1 MGTKE
6 DQDAAKSL
14 IDQTGNYKMNKII
27 TRSDMSARIAGY
39 ILILQSEKNHDSVER
54 LNLADRITE
63 VEKANNLYLD
73 LDTQR
78 GIVKEQKGL
87 SATSL
92 YKDCNGLLNQLY
104 SLVTD
109 MFFYYDNELFI
120 AFADE
125 LNAVAESYQ
134 LVINNRKADA
144 KRKKNERK
152 GLKLLP
158 VINN

>member
-1 MGTKE
+1 
-6 DQDAAKSL
+6 
-14 IDQTGNYKMNKII
+14 
-27 TRSDMSARIAGY
+27 MSARIAGY

-87 SATSL
+87 SATSQL
-92 YKDCNGLLNQLY
+92 KNCYGLLIQLY
-104 SLVTD
+104 SLVND

-134 LVINNRKADA
+134 LVINN
-144 KRKKNERK
+144 
-152 GLKLLP
+152 
-158 VINN
+158 

>member
-1 MGTKE
+1 M
-6 DQDAAKSL
+6 
-14 IDQTGNYKMNKII
+14 
-27 TRSDMSARIAGY
+27 
-39 ILILQSEKNHDSVER
+39 
-54 LNLADRITE
+54 
-63 VEKANNLYLD
+63 EKANNLYLD

>member
-1 MGTKE
+1 
-6 DQDAAKSL
+6 
-14 IDQTGNYKMNKII
+14 MNKII

-92 YKDCNGLLNQLY
+92 HKNCNGLLNQLY
-104 SLVTD
+104 SLVND

-152 GLKLLP
+152 GLELLP

>member
-1 MGTKE
+1 
-6 DQDAAKSL
+6 
-14 IDQTGNYKMNKII
+14 MNKII

-92 YKDCNGLLNQLY
+92 HKNCNGLLNQLWTGVKGLSSLPLSLRTRSGDG
-104 SLVTD
+104 SLVR
-109 MFFYYDNELFI
+109 I
-120 AFADE
+120 
-125 LNAVAESYQ
+125 SQ
-134 LVINNRKADA
+134 KS
-144 KRKKNERK
+144 
-152 GLKLLP
+152 
-158 VINN
+158 

>member
-1 MGTKE
+1 M
-6 DQDAAKSL
+6 
-14 IDQTGNYKMNKII
+14 
-27 TRSDMSARIAGY
+27 
-39 ILILQSEKNHDSVER
+39 
-54 LNLADRITE
+54 
-63 VEKANNLYLD
+63 D

-92 YKDCNGLLNQLY
+92 HKNCNGLLNQLY
-104 SLVTD
+104 SLVND

-134 LVINNRKADA
+134 WLSITVRQMPSV
-144 KRKKNERK
+144 KRMRERA
-152 GLKLLP
+152 
-158 VINN
+158 

>member
-1 MGTKE
+1 
-6 DQDAAKSL
+6 
-14 IDQTGNYKMNKII
+14 
-27 TRSDMSARIAGY
+27 MSARIAGS

-92 YKDCNGLLNQLY
+92 HKNCNELLNQLY
-104 SLVTD
+104 SLVND

>member
-1 MGTKE
+1 
-6 DQDAAKSL
+6 
-14 IDQTGNYKMNKII
+14 
-27 TRSDMSARIAGY
+27 MSARIAGY

-92 YKDCNGLLNQLY
+92 HKNCNGLLNQLY
-104 SLVTD
+104 SLVND

-120 AFADE
+120 AIIKE
-125 LNAVAESYQ
+125 HIIYQ
-134 LVINNRKADA
+134 
-144 KRKKNERK
+144 
-152 GLKLLP
+152 
-158 VINN
+158 

>member
-1 MGTKE
+1 MIC
-6 DQDAAKSL
+6 S
-14 IDQTGNYKMNKII
+14 
-27 TRSDMSARIAGY
+27 
-39 ILILQSEKNHDSVER
+39 
-54 LNLADRITE
+54 
-63 VEKANNLYLD
+63 
-73 LDTQR
+73 
-78 GIVKEQKGL
+78 
-87 SATSL
+87 
-92 YKDCNGLLNQLY
+92 
-104 SLVTD
+104 
-109 MFFYYDNELFI
+109 FYYDNELFI

>member
-1 MGTKE
+1 
-6 DQDAAKSL
+6 
-14 IDQTGNYKMNKII
+14 
-27 TRSDMSARIAGY
+27 MSARIAGY

-92 YKDCNGLLNQLY
+92 HKNCNGVSVSAILY
-104 SLVTD
+104 S
-109 MFFYYDNELFI
+109 I
-120 AFADE
+120 
-125 LNAVAESYQ
+125 
-134 LVINNRKADA
+134 
-144 KRKKNERK
+144 
-152 GLKLLP
+152 LKVKSLMIP
-158 VINN
+158 F

>member
-1 MGTKE
+1 
-6 DQDAAKSL
+6 
-14 IDQTGNYKMNKII
+14 
-27 TRSDMSARIAGY
+27 MSARIAGY

-92 YKDCNGLLNQLY
+92 LHKNCNGLLNQLY
-104 SLVTD
+104 SLVND

>member
-1 MGTKE
+1 M
-6 DQDAAKSL
+6 
-14 IDQTGNYKMNKII
+14 
-27 TRSDMSARIAGY
+27 
-39 ILILQSEKNHDSVER
+39 
-54 LNLADRITE
+54 
-63 VEKANNLYLD
+63 D

-144 KRKKNERK
+144 KRKRMRERA
-152 GLKLLP
+152 
-158 VINN
+158 

>member
-1 MGTKE
+1 
-6 DQDAAKSL
+6 
-14 IDQTGNYKMNKII
+14 MNKII

-92 YKDCNGLLNQLY
+92 HKNCN
-104 SLVTD
+104 D

-134 LVINNRKADA
+134 LVINN
-144 KRKKNERK
+144 
-152 GLKLLP
+152 
-158 VINN
+158 

>member
-1 MGTKE
+1 MLQEG
-6 DQDAAKSL
+6 L

-87 SATSL
+87 S
-92 YKDCNGLLNQLY
+92 
-104 SLVTD
+104 
-109 MFFYYDNELFI
+109 MRI
-120 AFADE
+120 
-125 LNAVAESYQ
+125 
-134 LVINNRKADA
+134 RKNV
-144 KRKKNERK
+144 K
-152 GLKLLP
+152 
-158 VINN
+158 

>member
-1 MGTKE
+1 M
-6 DQDAAKSL
+6 
-14 IDQTGNYKMNKII
+14 
-27 TRSDMSARIAGY
+27 
-39 ILILQSEKNHDSVER
+39 
-54 LNLADRITE
+54 
-63 VEKANNLYLD
+63 D

-134 LVINNRKADA
+134 LVINN
-144 KRKKNERK
+144 
-152 GLKLLP
+152 
-158 VINN
+158 

>member
-1 MGTKE
+1 
-6 DQDAAKSL
+6 
-14 IDQTGNYKMNKII
+14 
-27 TRSDMSARIAGY
+27 MSARIAGY

-73 LDTQR
+73 LDS

-92 YKDCNGLLNQLY
+92 HKNCNGLLNQLY
-104 SLVTD
+104 SLVND

>member
-1 MGTKE
+1 
-6 DQDAAKSL
+6 
-14 IDQTGNYKMNKII
+14 
-27 TRSDMSARIAGY
+27 MSARIAGY

-92 YKDCNGLLNQLY
+92 HKNCNGLLNQL
-104 SLVTD
+104 
-109 MFFYYDNELFI
+109 
-120 AFADE
+120 
-125 LNAVAESYQ
+125 SYQ

>member
-1 MGTKE
+1 
-6 DQDAAKSL
+6 
-14 IDQTGNYKMNKII
+14 MNKII

-87 SATSL
+87 H
-92 YKDCNGLLNQLY
+92 KNCNGLLNQLY
-104 SLVTD
+104 SLVND

>member
-1 MGTKE
+1 
-6 DQDAAKSL
+6 
-14 IDQTGNYKMNKII
+14 
-27 TRSDMSARIAGY
+27 MSARIAGY

-73 LDTQR
+73 LDT
-78 GIVKEQKGL
+78 
-87 SATSL
+87 
-92 YKDCNGLLNQLY
+92 
-104 SLVTD
+104 
-109 MFFYYDNELFI
+109 
-120 AFADE
+120 

>member
-1 MGTKE
+1 
-6 DQDAAKSL
+6 
-14 IDQTGNYKMNKII
+14 
-27 TRSDMSARIAGY
+27 MSARIAGY

-92 YKDCNGLLNQLY
+92 HK
-104 SLVTD
+104 
-109 MFFYYDNELFI
+109 FFYYDNELFI

-134 LVINNRKADA
+134 LVINN
-144 KRKKNERK
+144 
-152 GLKLLP
+152 
-158 VINN
+158 

>member
-1 MGTKE
+1 
-6 DQDAAKSL
+6 
-14 IDQTGNYKMNKII
+14 MNKI

-92 YKDCNGLLNQLY
+92 HKNCNGLLNQLY
-104 SLVTD
+104 SLV
-109 MFFYYDNELFI
+109 MICSFI
-120 AFADE
+120 MIM
-125 LNAVAESYQ
+125 NC
-134 LVINNRKADA
+134 
-144 KRKKNERK
+144 
-152 GLKLLP
+152 LLP
-158 VINN
+158 LPMN

>member
-1 MGTKE
+1 M
-6 DQDAAKSL
+6 
-14 IDQTGNYKMNKII
+14 
-27 TRSDMSARIAGY
+27 
-39 ILILQSEKNHDSVER
+39 
-54 LNLADRITE
+54 
-63 VEKANNLYLD
+63 EKANNLYLD

-144 KRKKNERK
+144 KRKRMRERA
-152 GLKLLP
+152 
-158 VINN
+158 